1 MQYLPLTP
9 EDIKEMLSSIG
20 VGSVDELK
28 RVIHESVILN
38 RELNL
43 PSELSELGLRDHF
56 DSLVNQNY
64 NTSEIECFAGGTAFD
79 HYVPSAV
86 DHLSSLPELLTAY
99 TPYQPEL
106 SQGTLTAIFE
116 WQTALCNLTGHDVAN
131 ASLYDGATSVCESAR
146 VACTQMR
153 SNSIAISELVNPAYI
168 DTLKSFARNI
178 GFSVSIISADG
189 DRTSK
194 EALEKLANENACVI
208 VQSPNCLGTIED
220 IEALNGVKGK
230 SIFIQVI
237 AEAVSLG
244 LLKRPG
250 DMGVDICCG
259 EAQSFGISLNF
270 GGPYLGFVSSAKKF
284 MRKLPGRIVGES
296 VDRHGNRSLT
306 LTLRPR
312 EQDIRRE
319 KATSNIC
326 TNNGNTMLRA
336 IIYLA
341 LMGKMGLREVARQSC
356 DKAHYLAETLRNK
369 GVKVINEH
377 PFFNEF
383 AIELDNP
390 PANLQELMLDRGYL
404 IIKPDKIGH
413 LIISA
418 TEKNTKPGIEGFV
431 KTLQEL
437 IS

>member
-9 EDIKEMLSSIG
+9 EDIQEMLSSIG
-20 VGSVDELK
+20 VDSVNDLLK
-28 RVIHESVILN
+28 VIPESILLKQG
-38 RELNL
+38 LNL
-43 PSELSELGLRDHF
+43 PSALSEHELRKLIG
-56 DSLVNQNY
+56 SLAKTNY
-64 NTSEIECFAGGTAFD
+64 NVSETECFAGGTAFD
-79 HYVPSAV
+79 HYVPSSV

-131 ASLYDGATSVCESAR
+131 ASLYDGATSVCESTR
-146 VACTQMR
+146 VACSQMR
-153 SNSIAISELVNPAYI
+153 SNSVAISELVNPVFI
-168 DTLKSFARNI
+168 DTLKSFAGNI
-178 GFSVSIISADG
+178 GFDVSIIPADG
-189 DRTSK
+189 DRTSA
-194 EALEKLANENACVI
+194 ENLSRLADDNACII
-208 VQSPNCLGTIED
+208 VQSPNYLGTIED
-220 IEALNGVKGK
+220 IDSLTAVKGR
-230 SIFIQVI
+230 SAFIQVI
-237 AEAVSLG
+237 AEVTSLG

-259 EAQSFGISLNF
+259 EAQSFGMKLNF
-270 GGPYLGFVSSAKKF
+270 GGPYLGFMSSDKKY

-326 TNNGNTMLRA
+326 TNNGNCMLRA

-341 LMGKMGLREVARQSC
+341 LMGKKGLREVARQC
-356 DKAHYLAETLRNK
+356 FDKAHFLADTLQSK
-369 GVKVINEH
+369 GFKVINEH

-383 AIELDNP
+383 TIQLNDP
-390 PANLQELMLDRGYL
+390 PCNLQEIMLA
-404 IIKPDKIGH
+404 KGH
-413 LIISA
+413 LILKPDSNNRLILSA
-418 TEKNTKPGIEGFV
+418 TEKSTKSGIEGFV
-431 KTLQEL
+431 RTLQEV
-437 IS
+437 SA